1 MTNFEKIKA
10 MTLEEM
16 AEFLKNSSN
25 NICLKLNGE
34 YITNEIIY
42 IKKWLELEVED

>member
-1 MTNFEKIKA
+1 MTDFEMIKS

-25 NICLKLNGE
+25 NLCLKLNGE
-34 YITNEIIY
+34 YIVNEIIY
-42 IKKWLELEVED
+42 IKEWLESEVK